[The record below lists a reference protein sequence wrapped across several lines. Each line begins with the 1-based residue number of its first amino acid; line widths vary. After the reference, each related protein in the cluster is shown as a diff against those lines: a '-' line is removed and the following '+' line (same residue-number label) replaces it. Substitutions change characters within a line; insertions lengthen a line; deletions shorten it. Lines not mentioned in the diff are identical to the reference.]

1 MRGSGPLVSG
11 GGREAETVVE
21 LRHFLN
27 VVRKRWVSVA
37 VGLLLTLA
45 FASAAMLLVTPRYT
59 ATTRMFFGVQG
70 GESVTDLAQGS
81 TFAEKQM
88 ASYAQVATSPLVLSD
103 VIRRLGLD
111 TTPDRLAR
119 LVVATPPADTVIIDI
134 SASDPD
140 PEQAARIA
148 DAIGEQLATVA
159 GELSPERS
167 DGSQSVKATRLT
179 AAAVPLDPSSPR
191 VLRNLFVAG
200 VLGLL
205 VGLVAAIV
213 RQGAD
218 TKIRNEQDLRQ
229 VTDATL
235 LGAVGFSEM
244 VPASPIL
251 MRDEKFSGQSEAMR
265 RLRTNLQ
272 FVNIASEGP
281 RSLVITSSIP
291 GEGKSTTALNV
302 AVAFAD
308 AGNRT
313 ILIDADLRRPSVA
326 KYLGLEGGA
335 GLTTVLIGRAEVEDV
350 VQPFENGMLDILASG
365 EIPPNPSELLG
376 STAMHDL
383 LATLTQRYDMVLIDS
398 PPLLPVTDSVVLS
411 KATGGTLIVA
421 GADRIHAPQLRT
433 ALESLETVGAKV
445 VGVVLNKIARREST
459 PYAYGYG
466 YGYASEE
473 RPADPIDG
481 VRVQPTVESG
491 RRSTSSRR

>member
-1 MRGSGPLVSG
+1 M
-11 GGREAETVVE
+11 E
-21 LRHFLN
+21 LRYFLK
-27 VVRKRWVSVA
+27 VIRKRWVSVT
-37 VGLLLTLA
+37 VGLLVTVAL
-45 FASAAMLLVTPRYT
+45 ASAAMLLATPRYT

-70 GESVTDLAQGS
+70 GQSVTDLAQGS

-88 ASYAQVATSPLVLSD
+88 ASYAQVATSPLVLDS

-111 TTPDRLAR
+111 VTPDQLAEV
-119 LVVATPPADTVIIDI
+119 VVATPPADTVIIDI
-134 SASDPD
+134 SASDAD
-140 PEQAARIA
+140 PEQAARISN
-148 DAIGEQLATVA
+148 AIGEQLATVA

-167 DGSQSVKATRLT
+167 DGSQSVKATRLA
-179 AAAVPLDPSSPR
+179 AAAVPTESSSPR
-191 VLRNLFVAG
+191 VLRNLVFAG
-200 VLGLL
+200 FFGLL
-205 VGLVAAIV
+205 AGLVAAIV

-235 LGAVGFSEM
+235 LGAISFSEL
-244 VPASPIL
+244 VPANPVL
-251 MRDEKFSGQSEAMR
+251 MRDDKYGTQSEALR

-272 FVNIASEGP
+272 FVNIASGGP

-326 KYLGLEGGA
+326 KYLGLEGQA
-335 GLTTVLIGRAEVEDV
+335 GLTTVLIGRAAVEDV
-350 VQPFENGMLDILASG
+350 VQPFENGMLDILTAG

-376 STAMHDL
+376 SSAMHDL
-383 LATLTQRYDMVLIDS
+383 LTSLTERYDMVLIDS

-421 GADRIHAPQLRT
+421 GVDRIHAPQLRT
-433 ALESLETVGAKV
+433 ALESLETVGGKV
-445 VGVVLNKIARREST
+445 VGIVLNKVSRREST
-459 PYAYGYG
+459 PYAYAYG
-466 YGYASEE
+466 YGYSSERRPTDPVDGNQVQANIESKKQTAS
-473 RPADPIDG
+473 
-481 VRVQPTVESG
+481 QSH
-491 RRSTSSRR
+491 